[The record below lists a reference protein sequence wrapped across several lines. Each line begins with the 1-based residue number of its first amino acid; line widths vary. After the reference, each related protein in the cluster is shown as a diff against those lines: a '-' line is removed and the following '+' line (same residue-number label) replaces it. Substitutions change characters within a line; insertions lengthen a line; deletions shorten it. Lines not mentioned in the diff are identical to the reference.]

1 MSGLTP
7 NNYLHI
13 ITELNNK
20 IKQAKI
26 NAALSGK
33 LELLAIYW
41 EIGNTILQQQKA
53 EGWCAK
59 IIDCLSLDLK
69 NEFPEMKGLS
79 VRNIKYMRAF
89 AEAYPNF
96 PIVQPALAQIHNS
109 HNQLDTIVQQVIAQ
123 IHNLYHKVF
132 KIKQVPNA
140 SF

>member
-1 MSGLTP
+1 MIGLTP

-13 ITELNNK
+13 ITELKNK

-26 NAALSGK
+26 NTAFSVNR
-33 LELLAIYW
+33 ELLAVYW

-53 EGWCAK
+53 EGWGAK
-59 IIDCLSLDLK
+59 IIDRLSLDLK

-89 AEAYPNF
+89 ADGYPNF

-109 HNQLDTIVQQVIAQ
+109 HNQLDTIVKQVVAQ
-123 IHNLYHKVF
+123 IHNLYHKLF
-132 KIKQVPNA
+132 KNKQVSDAFN
-140 SF
+140 